1 MRFLVEDSI
10 RSLFPEVM
18 FGIVVV
24 RGIDN
29 TRAAQECAER
39 LAQAASDA
47 TTRLGDADLASHPAV
62 APWREAYRSFGVK
75 PSKYRSSIESLL
87 RSARTGSVRS
97 VSPLVDLYNSVSLGY
112 LLPCGGED
120 LGRIHGDIRLT
131 RANGT
136 EEFVPLGSEQAQPPQ
151 SGEVIYR
158 DDTGVICRCWNWRE
172 AERTKL
178 TPGTK
183 DAFLCIEALTPAD
196 GEQLRTASQE
206 LAVLVRELLG
216 GSAETHVVDSGV
228 RAVPLA

>member
-1 MRFLVEDSI
+1 MRFLVEDGI

-39 LAQAASDA
+39 LAQAASDV
-47 TTRLGDADLASHPAV
+47 TTKLGDADLATHPAV
-62 APWREAYRSFGVK
+62 APWREAYRTFGVK

-87 RSARTGSVRS
+87 RSARSGSVRS
-97 VSPLVDLYNSVSLGY
+97 VNPLVDLYNSISLRHM
-112 LLPCGGED
+112 LPCGGED
-120 LGRIHGDIRLT
+120 LRRIHGGIRLT

-151 SGEVIYR
+151 AGEVLYR

-178 TPGTK
+178 TPGTT
-183 DAFLCIEALTPAD
+183 DAFLCIEALPPAD
-196 GEQLRTASQE
+196 GAQLRAASQQ
-206 LAVLVRELLG
+206 LAALVSELLG
-216 GSAETHVVDSGV
+216 GTAQTHVMEGGV
-228 RAVPLA
+228 WEVALA